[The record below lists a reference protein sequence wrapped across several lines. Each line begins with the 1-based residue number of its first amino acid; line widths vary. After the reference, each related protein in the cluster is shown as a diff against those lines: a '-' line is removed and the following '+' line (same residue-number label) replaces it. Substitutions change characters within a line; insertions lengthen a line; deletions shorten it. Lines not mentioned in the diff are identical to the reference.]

1 MRRPEPQT
9 AEVAGKLG
17 DASTGTTDAEIIRLS
32 GREPERFADIF
43 DRYYA
48 EIYGY
53 VERRLGP
60 SLADDV
66 AAETFLIAFDR
77 RDRYDTAHSTARPWL
92 YGIASNL
99 ISRHHRAETRHYR
112 ALTRV
117 GPPGTVDGPADR
129 IVGRVV
135 AQSNRGR
142 LATAL
147 AAIPQGGGA
156 LAWPGNSLAK
166 PRYPSSTS
174 AFTAGW
180 RRNCSA
186 MPSVRIAVWS
196 CIRPGRSAPDRRVR
210 PCPSLIV
217 VILMVFCFFLPE
229 TKARRPGR
237 PA

>member
-1 MRRPEPQT
+1 MRRAEAQT
-9 AEVAGKLG
+9 AEVAGELG
-17 DASTGTTDAEIIRLS
+17 DVSAGPTDAEIIGLS

-60 SLADDV
+60 SMADDV

-77 RDRYDTAHSTARPWL
+77 RGRFDTAHSTARPWL

-117 GPPGTVDGPADR
+117 GPPGAVDGPADR

-135 AQSNRGR
+135 AESNRGR
-142 LATAL
+142 LAAAL
-147 AAIPQGGGA
+147 AAISQGDRDVLLLVAWAGLTGEEAARALDIPSGTARSRLHRARKKIRAALGGIDPTTIGEDA
-156 LAWPGNSLAK
+156 
-166 PRYPSSTS
+166 
-174 AFTAGW
+174 
-180 RRNCSA
+180 
-186 MPSVRIAVWS
+186 
-196 CIRPGRSAPDRRVR
+196 
-210 PCPSLIV
+210 
-217 VILMVFCFFLPE
+217 
-229 TKARRPGR
+229 
-237 PA
+237 